1 MRTSPATPSANAPEL
16 ASTVLAPPHYESVS
30 TDAREA
36 VKRSQGRDDYSS
48 KPVSVLRTAMRCEW
62 RLLRT
67 DVGWWSVI
75 ALLLACVSYSLHNGR
90 LRLAERT
97 AGVAEAQRDETD
109 RIASL
114 TKLLDRIERGETK
127 TPDAPYRDPRN
138 AIYVGRGSGATV
150 AFLPDTPLAVIA
162 VGVSDLYPHSFKVTA
177 GSQDSFLF
185 VDEIANPTHLVSGGF
200 DLAFVI
206 VYLFP
211 LLLLA
216 LSYNVLSGEQE
227 QGTLALTAASSAPL
241 MTVLAGKLAVRI
253 GVVIAVA
260 IVGIWVQLLVSGSPL
275 GAAGGLAAF
284 AMLALTVVL
293 YGLFWASLALLVN
306 SLRRDSAFNAVALV
320 MSWVLLL
327 LVAPAAMNATAQV
340 MHPAP
345 ARAEMVLAVR
355 NAAIDTERDRDA
367 TDARYREEHR
377 STNDQSTDGPKVD
390 DRTRRTLAVTVA
402 ADARAD
408 AMLVNHEAQVQAQR
422 RFSDRLAFLV
432 PPVLIN
438 DALAELSGN
447 GHSRWD
453 NYLARIGDFHSR
465 WQAFFVE
472 RASRD
477 APLTTADYK
486 SVPRFDSVE
495 PSSSWLATSIRR
507 VRLSLLSVGAITII
521 LLLTASRRLACTA

>member
-1 MRTSPATPSANAPEL
+1 
-16 ASTVLAPPHYESVS
+16 
-30 TDAREA
+30 
-36 VKRSQGRDDYSS
+36 
-48 KPVSVLRTAMRCEW
+48 MRCEW

-75 ALLLACVSYSLHNGR
+75 AVLLACVSYSLYNGR
-90 LRLAERT
+90 VRVAERT

-109 RIASL
+109 RIAKL
-114 TKLLDRIERGETK
+114 TQLLDRIERGEAK
-127 TPDAPYRDPRN
+127 APDAPYRDPRN

-150 AFLPDTPLAVIA
+150 AFLPDAPLAVIA
-162 VGVSDLYPHSFKVTA
+162 VGVSDLYPHSFKVNA
-177 GSQDSFLF
+177 GSRDSFLF
-185 VDEIANPTHLVSGGF
+185 VDEIANPTHLLSGSF
-200 DLAFVI
+200 DLAFVV

-241 MTVLAGKLAVRI
+241 MTVLAGKLTVRI

-260 IVGIWVQLLVSGSPL
+260 IVSIWFQLLVNGAPL
-275 GAAGGLAAF
+275 GSTGVLASF
-284 AMLALTVVL
+284 AMLALTIVL
-293 YGLFWASLALLVN
+293 YGLFWTSLALCVN
-306 SLRRDSAFNAVALV
+306 SLRRDSAFNAVTLV
-320 MSWVLLL
+320 MLWVLLL
-327 LVAPAAMNATAQV
+327 LVAPAALNSTAQV
-340 MHPAP
+340 LHPAP

-355 NAAIDTERDRDA
+355 NAAVDTERDRDA
-367 TDARYREEHR
+367 NDARYREEHR
-377 STNDQSTDGPKVD
+377 GANDRSTDAPKVD

-408 AMLVNHEAQVQAQR
+408 ILLAHHEAQVQAQR
-422 RFSDRLAFLV
+422 RLSDRLAFLV
-432 PPVLIN
+432 PPALIN

-453 NYLARIGDFHSR
+453 NYLARVGDFHTR

-477 APLTTADYK
+477 STLTTADYQ
-486 SVPRFDSVE
+486 SFPRFNAVE
-495 PSSSWLATSIRR
+495 PPASGLATSMRR
-507 VRLSLLSVGAITII
+507 VLLSLLSVGAMTVF
-521 LLLTASRRLACTA
+521 LLLTGRTVAKI

>member
-1 MRTSPATPSANAPEL
+1 MSTSPATTSANALEL
-16 ASTVLAPPHYESVS
+16 ASTERAPLRNESAS
-30 TDAREA
+30 DYAQEPM
-36 VKRSQGRDDYSS
+36 KRSKSRDDSL
-48 KPVSVLRTAMRCEW
+48 KPVSVVGTAMRCEW
-62 RLLRT
+62 RLLRK

-486 SVPRFDSVE
+486 SFPRFDSVE